1 MLIQYLYLLWLA
13 SGLPKQ
19 SFLVPSVRISA
30 DSVVPTSMHRSKIRM
45 HSLGKKTTNILVS
58 TKTISPV
65 ITGTS
70 LFNMEP
76 KLRSES
82 SLAAKKKVIDEN
94 FIPISLDAL
103 PASEITPFTVFP
115 ALCTDSSFPFLS
127 LGLPELGEKNSVNSP
142 ITWTNHS
149 SNKITDSEGFTLK
162 LNHTNLRD
170 KYIRETELSKFMIEN
185 PTASLEEQAIFVESI
200 DFAAITTHYNRVFFE
215 RKYEQ
220 PNRLINPHKP
230 LIYGYANLSDAHFGV
245 YTGKCING
253 TERLLLETRFLHAE
267 FPTVGSHNSK
277 YLLSHS
283 SIDNRANMMPFLIA
297 GVVDI
302 TLDMSNKDKEFA
314 TVGSNY
320 INTLIRV
327 KYENLEAFAA
337 RVILDSENL
346 TLKAEYK
353 KEEAKFNADLLKIET
368 FVNQHVGIHQ
378 VLNTNAAG
386 TFSHD
391 AYNAESYDIMESAS
405 FNFIGNPS
413 RREEN
418 LRVNKMLRE
427 RLEATQKLNK
437 SIAQNALKSYPF
449 NSQWSSIAATLS
461 NLNPVQQQLLKLLV
475 VGLIFKNFTLSGV
488 PSV

>member
-1 MLIQYLYLLWLA
+1 M
-13 SGLPKQ
+13 
-19 SFLVPSVRISA
+19 
-30 DSVVPTSMHRSKIRM
+30 
-45 HSLGKKTTNILVS
+45 
-58 TKTISPV
+58 
-65 ITGTS
+65 
-70 LFNMEP
+70 
-76 KLRSES
+76 
-82 SLAAKKKVIDEN
+82 
-94 FIPISLDAL
+94 
-103 PASEITPFTVFP
+103 
-115 ALCTDSSFPFLS
+115 
-127 LGLPELGEKNSVNSP
+127 
-142 ITWTNHS
+142 
-149 SNKITDSEGFTLK
+149 
-162 LNHTNLRD
+162 
-170 KYIRETELSKFMIEN
+170 
-185 PTASLEEQAIFVESI
+185 
-200 DFAAITTHYNRVFFE
+200 
-215 RKYEQ
+215 
-220 PNRLINPHKP
+220 
-230 LIYGYANLSDAHFGV
+230 
-245 YTGKCING
+245 
-253 TERLLLETRFLHAE
+253 ETRFLHAE

-353 KEEAKFNADLLKIET
+353 KEEAKFNAELLVIET